1 MGSAAQGGNVRT
13 QLPGR
18 GITSSAAR
26 ASASAND
33 VCRKDRGDGLTVD
46 RRLESPAKKMAL
58 VAGVFIVA
66 PDVRISILA
75 MGSPMRPYTLTQTD
89 QSFSKSYLQVGRAIR
104 FLVAGPA
111 FSPFQMPS
119 PTSGYILR
127 REI

>member
-13 QLPGR
+13 RLPGR

-89 QSFSKSYLQVGRAIR
+89 QSFSKSYLQAGRAIR
-104 FLVAGPA
+104 FLWALMGAPQA
-111 FSPFQMPS
+111 KRS
-119 PTSGYILR
+119 
-127 REI
+127 